1 VTSFLKVTALPQPV
15 RWWAALLTIATGRK
29 GLAPADRLLE
39 ARLFGETALMFLAS
53 HHHR

>member
-1 VTSFLKVTALPQPV
+1 
-15 RWWAALLTIATGRK
+15 LLTIATGMK